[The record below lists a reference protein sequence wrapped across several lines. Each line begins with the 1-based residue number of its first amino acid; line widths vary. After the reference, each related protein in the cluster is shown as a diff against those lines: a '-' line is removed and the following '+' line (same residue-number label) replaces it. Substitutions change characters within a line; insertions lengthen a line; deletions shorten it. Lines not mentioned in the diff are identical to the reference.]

1 MFLLTKFMY
10 SIEVAM
16 QVLNHF
22 CSKIKGLILS
32 FLLIP
37 FVRLSIT
44 IFAGLDKLLLY
55 DMDLALAIILI
66 EVTIKEMNSSADF
79 ISEDLSG
86 LVTVHTLSSYYY
98 TECKPISFIS
108 VANLSPW
115 IKLNFALA
123 WEIKNDNDNLFV
135 HC

>member
-10 SIEVAM
+10 SIAVAM

-86 LVTVHTLSSYYY
+86 LVTVQCIL
-98 TECKPISFIS
+98 
-108 VANLSPW
+108 
-115 IKLNFALA
+115 
-123 WEIKNDNDNLFV
+123 
-135 HC
+135 